1 MSSSILAPTLILT
14 MIFYGPRSVHDSL
27 YGFCIRFLILFSS
40 FCLDTKAWQKIKAD
54 EKSLKGFHSATLF
67 KTRPT
72 RKALLLKQ

>member
-1 MSSSILAPTLILT
+1 MNLFSFS
-14 MIFYGPRSVHDSL
+14 Y
-27 YGFCIRFLILFSS
+27 LFSS

-72 RKALLLKQ
+72 RRAMLLEQ

>member
-1 MSSSILAPTLILT
+1 M
-14 MIFYGPRSVHDSL
+14 
-27 YGFCIRFLILFSS
+27 FSS